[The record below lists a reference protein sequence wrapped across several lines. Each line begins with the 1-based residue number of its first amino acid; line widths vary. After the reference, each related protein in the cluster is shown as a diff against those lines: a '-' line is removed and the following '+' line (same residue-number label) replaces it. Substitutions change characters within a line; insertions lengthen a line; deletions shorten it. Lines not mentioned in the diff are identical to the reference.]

1 MKWVNRLKKRTG
13 YSLFKFVTLL
23 DILNDITEKD
33 VAGATQTNSELLDI
47 QSQLSS
53 LESLL
58 SGMSFDSNDPLDLPD
73 ASQEEDDDTWM
84 NQFGKEPVTKTRSF
98 SHKDSKSERFDSYPT
113 RKKKNSSFGR
123 LETTSYSF
131 TVGGD
136 SKRSETN
143 QEMAP
148 ARSSASDGKPSIS
161 SGDLEPIGVKRDS
174 KERVPFRKLKPVNIK
189 TSTVIS
195 SLQNRIPSPE
205 LSPGGLKGTP
215 FSLDGSK
222 IVEATDGTANVLNG
236 SSKSPMLV
244 KSASISG
251 RMTSPTSKHAPAV
264 LPKPKKPLEKKS
276 WTADLIKSRVQAIP
290 EPPQPGSLND
300 KLLNLKKI
308 DPKMVAANALS
319 EEALELS
326 RTESLSVK
334 EIRTQFQT
342 NSSFNEQKSSPGHDP
357 DSDEKYV

>member
-1 MKWVNRLKKRTG
+1 
-13 YSLFKFVTLL
+13 
-23 DILNDITEKD
+23 
-33 VAGATQTNSELLDI
+33 
-47 QSQLSS
+47 
-53 LESLL
+53 
-58 SGMSFDSNDPLDLPD
+58 MSFDSNDPLELPD

-84 NQFGKEPVTKTRSF
+84 NQFGKEPVTKARSF

-113 RKKKNSSFGR
+113 RKKKNSSFSR

-131 TVGGD
+131 TIGGD

-143 QEMAP
+143 QEVVP
-148 ARSSASDGKPSIS
+148 AQSSASDGKPIG

-205 LSPGGLKGTP
+205 LSPGGLRGTP

-222 IVEATDGTANVLNG
+222 MVEAVDGTANALNG

-276 WTADLIKSRVQAIP
+276 WTADLIKSREQAIP

-300 KLLNLKKI
+300 KLLNLKKV
-308 DPKMVAANALS
+308 DPKMMASNAS
-319 EEALELS
+319 SGEALELT
-326 RTESLSVK
+326 RTDSMSIK

-342 NSSFNEQKSSPGHDP
+342 SYSINEQKSSPGHDP

>member
-1 MKWVNRLKKRTG
+1 
-13 YSLFKFVTLL
+13 
-23 DILNDITEKD
+23 
-33 VAGATQTNSELLDI
+33 
-47 QSQLSS
+47 
-53 LESLL
+53 
-58 SGMSFDSNDPLDLPD
+58 MSFDSNDPLELPD

-84 NQFGKEPVTKTRSF
+84 NQFGKEPVSKTRSF
-98 SHKDSKSERFDSYPT
+98 SHKDSKSERFDSYPI
-113 RKKKNSSFGR
+113 RKKKNSSFSR

-131 TVGGD
+131 TIGGD
-136 SKRSETN
+136 SKKSDTN
-143 QEMAP
+143 QELALTQSP
-148 ARSSASDGKPSIS
+148 TSDGKPAIG

-222 IVEATDGTANVLNG
+222 VVEATDGTANVLNG

-251 RMTSPTSKHAPAV
+251 RMTSPTSKHVPAV

-276 WTADLIKSRVQAIP
+276 WTADLIKSRDTAAIP

-308 DPKMVAANALS
+308 DPKLVAATASS
-319 EEALELS
+319 EETLELT
-326 RTESLSVK
+326 RTDSLSVK

-342 NSSFNEQKSSPGHDP
+342 NFSINEQKSSPGHDP
-357 DSDEKYV
+357 DRDEKYV